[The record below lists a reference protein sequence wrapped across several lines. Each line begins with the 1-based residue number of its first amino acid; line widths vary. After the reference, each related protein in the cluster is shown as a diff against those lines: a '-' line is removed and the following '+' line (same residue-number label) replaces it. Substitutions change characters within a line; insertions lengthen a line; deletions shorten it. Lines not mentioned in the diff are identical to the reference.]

1 MKILGK
7 ALHAVAICPLLGCT
21 PLGVWVYKD
30 PEVTVS
36 RVRVGSDSLSPAP
49 VLVAIDLQNPN
60 DYPLSTVRVE
70 LSLQL
75 DDQPVGKLD
84 QDSTVVLPQ
93 EATSTVSLPLVL
105 AAGLPAARLA
115 MLGAG
120 THRFMVMGR
129 AEITTPF
136 GTRKIRFAQEGDL
149 EFGPSP
155 SPTSAPTGP
164 NG

>member
-1 MKILGK
+1 MRILGR
-7 ALHAVAICPLLGCT
+7 AFHAVAMCPLLGCT
-21 PLGVWVYKD
+21 PLGVWVYQD

-60 DYPLSTVRVE
+60 DYPLSTIRVE

-75 DDQPVGKLD
+75 DDQPVGYLK
-84 QDSTVVLPQ
+84 QDSTVVLME
-93 EATSTVSLPLVL
+93 EATSTVALPLVL
-105 AAGLPAARLA
+105 ATGVPMGRVTALST
-115 MLGAG
+115 G
-120 THRFMVMGR
+120 THRFAVTGR

-136 GTRKIRFAQEGDL
+136 GTRRIRFAQEGNL
-149 EFGPSP
+149 QFGPP
-155 SPTSAPTGP
+155 PVRVSAPNVP

>member
-1 MKILGK
+1 M
-7 ALHAVAICPLLGCT
+7 AIAPVLGCT

-36 RVRVGSDSLSPAP
+36 RVRVGSDSVSAAP

-70 LSLQL
+70 LSLEL
-75 DDQPVGKLD
+75 DDLPVGRLN

-93 EATSTVSLPLVL
+93 EATSTVALPLVL
-105 AAGLPAARLA
+105 AANLPAAQLA
-115 MLGAG
+115 ALRGG
-120 THRFMVMGR
+120 THRFAVMGR

-136 GTRKIRFAQEGDL
+136 GKRQIRFAQEGDL
-149 EFGPSP
+149 KFGP
-155 SPTSAPTGP
+155 TSLPVAAPIGP